1 MSTISVKDPSPHDS
15 TSHPASYNPQTPATQ
30 SRNTYSPFTT
40 FPFRTWHA
48 IPGLPQLI
56 VNLVFDTAAFI
67 YSVFGLVVLFSLIP
81 LGVFKSVWSTLI
93 HIFGNKKA
101 TAAGRGRRCVII
113 NGASSGIG
121 AALVQ
126 EYANE
131 LTHLILVARSKD
143 RLSEVSSTA
152 HKLGATVNTHSLEF
166 LQHDQIVALKE
177 LLVKA
182 DREYGGID
190 IAISVTGIT
199 GHREDVLGRR
209 GPTKSADESDP
220 LLRESYAHITQGSEW
235 GATTAERMI
244 RVNVEACS
252 AFILTCY
259 DLMKLRQAKHLP
271 HGKPRTTRKIVIV
284 ASSAAYFAPANFAL
298 YAASKA
304 FLYSLG
310 MSLVSIAAPF
320 NIQVTTVTPGF
331 IESGMTQTMLATG
344 MTTPHPTLGHPQKMA
359 RAIRRGEERGDVMV
373 AWPVIEVAGLFGA
386 RALSPLVEVL
396 GRWVGMATGSAGW
409 VLS

>member
-1 MSTISVKDPSPHDS
+1 MSTISKKDPSARDS
-15 TSHPASYNPQTPATQ
+15 TSHPASYNPQTPTTQ

-56 VNLVFDTAAFI
+56 VNLRSWAGYAVQSD
-67 YSVFGLVVLFSLIP
+67 SVGCFQD
-81 LGVFKSVWSTLI
+81 
-93 HIFGNKKA
+93 
-101 TAAGRGRRCVII
+101 
-113 NGASSGIG
+113 SGIG

-131 LTHLILVARSKD
+131 HTHLILLARSKD

-166 LQHDQIVALKE
+166 LEHDQIVALKE
-177 LLVKA
+177 LLVKV

-199 GHREDVLGRR
+199 GHREDVVGRR
-209 GPTKSADESDP
+209 GPTKSADESEP

-271 HGKPRTTRKIVIV
+271 HNKKRTTRKIVIV

-310 MSLVSIAAPF
+310 VSLVSIAAPF
-320 NIQVTTVTPGF
+320 DIQVTTVTPGF

-396 GRWVGMATGSAGW
+396 GRWIGMATGSAGW